1 MEDETSTDRRG
12 VRRWELEIR
21 SQKLEAGK
29 ELIDKT
35 RIKKILIVLP
45 NWIGDAVMSVPAISQ
60 IRERFPSDRITI
72 IGLPHIS
79 ELFYESPYVDEIRV
93 YKKDSPF
100 SKRGL
105 AAAGLSLRSEKFDMA
120 LLLPN
125 SFRSALLVR
134 LAGIPLRCGY
144 NRDGRGFLLTMPVQL
159 TLQIKRLHQ
168 VEYYL
173 HLVRSIE
180 QVLGTELNSV
190 PNRMGKLLF
199 LSQKEIQQAKETLDK
214 NHITPDDLLIG
225 INPGAAYGPSKR
237 WYPERFSQVAAAL
250 VKKYHAKII
259 IFGGPGERDIA
270 EEIIRASGPSLLN
283 MAGQTTIR
291 GLMALLSQCR
301 LLITGDSG
309 PMHIAAAL
317 GVPVVAIFGST
328 DPALTTPIG
337 TGHVVIRKNVPCSP
351 CFRRECPTDL
361 ECMDLIQVE
370 DVLGG
375 VEKIL

>member
-1 MEDETSTDRRG
+1 MVLDASEMEDETG
-12 VRRWELEIR
+12 
-21 SQKLEAGK
+21 
-29 ELIDKT
+29 
-35 RIKKILIVLP
+35 IKKILVVLP

-144 NRDGRGFLLTMPVQL
+144 NRDGRGLLLTMPVRL
-159 TLQIKRLHQ
+159 TPQIKKLHQ

-190 PNRMGKLLF
+190 PNTMGKLLF

-225 INPGAAYGPSKR
+225 INPGAAYGSSKR

-250 VKKYHAKII
+250 VQKYHAKII
-259 IFGGPGERDIA
+259 LFGGPGERDIA
-270 EEIIRASGPSLLN
+270 EEIVRGSGPSLFN

-301 LLITGDSG
+301 LLITSDSG

-317 GVPVVAIFGST
+317 GVPVAAIFGST

-337 TGHVVIRKNVPCSP
+337 TGHVVVRKDVPCSP
-351 CFRRECPTDL
+351 CFRRECPTNL

-370 DVLGG
+370 DVLGS
-375 VEKIL
+375 VEKILGQL

>member
-1 MEDETSTDRRG
+1 
-12 VRRWELEIR
+12 
-21 SQKLEAGK
+21 
-29 ELIDKT
+29 
-35 RIKKILIVLP
+35 
-45 NWIGDAVMSVPAISQ
+45 MSDPAISQ
-60 IRERFPSDRITI
+60 IRERFPSARITI

-93 YKKDSPF
+93 YKKNPPVSPF
-100 SKRGL
+100 
-105 AAAGLSLRSEKFDMA
+105 SLRSEKFDLA

-144 NRDGRGFLLTMPVQL
+144 NRDGRGLMLNRPVRLTP
-159 TLQIKRLHQ
+159 QIKKLHQ

-173 HLVRSIE
+173 HLARSI
-180 QVLGTELNSV
+180 LTFNPPISPFNKGGL
-190 PNRMGKLLF
+190 RGIGGMRALLF
-199 LSQKEIQQAKETLDK
+199 LSKDEIRQAKETLGK
-214 NHITPDDLLIG
+214 YQITPEDLLIG
-225 INPGAAYGPSKR
+225 INPGATYGSSKR

-250 VKKYHAKII
+250 VQKYHAKII
-259 IFGGPGERDIA
+259 LFGGPGERDIA
-270 EEIIRASGPSLLN
+270 EEIVRASGCSLLN

-301 LLITGDSG
+301 LLITNDFI

-337 TGHVVIRKNVPCSP
+337 TGHALARKNVPCSP
-351 CFRRECPTDL
+351 CFRRECPTNL
-361 ECMDLIQVE
+361 E
-370 DVLGG
+370 
-375 VEKIL
+375 

>member
-1 MEDETSTDRRG
+1 MVLDASEMED
-12 VRRWELEIR
+12 
-21 SQKLEAGK
+21 
-29 ELIDKT
+29 KT
-35 RIKKILIVLP
+35 GIKKILIVLP

-173 HLVRSIE
+173 HLARSIE
-180 QVLGTELNSV
+180 ENQGGHFPYFPSGNMGSV
-190 PNRMGKLLF
+190 PKSKWLY
-199 LSQKEIQQAKETLDK
+199 LSKEETEDALNTLNK

-225 INPGAAYGPSKR
+225 INPGATYGSSKR

-250 VKKYHAKII
+250 VQKYHAKII
-259 IFGGPGERDIA
+259 LFGGPGERDIA
-270 EEIIRASGPSLLN
+270 EEIVRGSGPSLFN

-301 LLITGDSG
+301 LLITNDSG

-328 DPALTTPIG
+328 DPALTTPIR
-337 TGHVVIRKNVPCSP
+337 TGHVIIRKDVPCSP

-361 ECMDLIQVE
+361 KCMDLIHVE

-375 VEKIL
+375 VEKILGR

>member
-1 MEDETSTDRRG
+1 M
-12 VRRWELEIR
+12 
-21 SQKLEAGK
+21 
-29 ELIDKT
+29 IDKIQ
-35 RIKKILIVLP
+35 IKKILIVLP

-60 IRERFPSDRITI
+60 IRERFPSARITI
-72 IGLPHIS
+72 IGLSHIS
-79 ELFYESPYVDEIRV
+79 ELFYEGPYVDEIRV
-93 YKKDSPF
+93 YKKDFPSN
-100 SKRGL
+100 KGGLRGIWGMGGL
-105 AAAGLSLRSEKFDMA
+105 TATGLSLRSEKFDMV

-125 SFRSALLVR
+125 SFRSALLVH

-144 NRDGRGFLLTMPVQL
+144 NRDARGLLLNRPVRF
-159 TLQIKRLHQ
+159 TPQIKKLHQ

-173 HLVRSIE
+173 HLARSIE
-180 QVLGTELNSV
+180 ENRRDRNV
-190 PNRMGKLLF
+190 PPIDFSPPISPSNKGGNRGIWGMGALLF
-199 LSQKEIQQAKETLDK
+199 LSQEEIQQAKETLGK
-214 NHITPDDLLIG
+214 NQITPEDLLIG
-225 INPGAAYGPSKR
+225 INPGAAYGSSKR

-250 VKKYHAKII
+250 DKKYHAKII
-259 IFGGPGERDIA
+259 LFGGPGERDIA
-270 EEIIRASGPSLLN
+270 EEIVRTSGPSLLN

-301 LLITGDSG
+301 LLIASDSG

-337 TGHVVIRKNVPCSP
+337 TGHVVIRKTVPCSP

-361 ECMDLIQVE
+361 MCMDLIQVE

-375 VEKIL
+375 VEKILGR

>member
-1 MEDETSTDRRG
+1 M
-12 VRRWELEIR
+12 
-21 SQKLEAGK
+21 
-29 ELIDKT
+29 
-35 RIKKILIVLP
+35 VLP
-45 NWIGDAVMSVPAISQ
+45 NWIGDAVMALPALYSL
-60 IRERFPSDRITI
+60 REKFPFATITI

-93 YKKDSPF
+93 YKKESPF
-100 SKRGL
+100 S
-105 AAAGLSLRSEKFDMA
+105 LRPRKFDMA

-125 SFRSALLVR
+125 SFSSALLVL

-144 NRDGRGFLLTMPVQL
+144 NRDGRGFLLNRPVRV
-159 TLQIKRLHQ
+159 TPQIKRVHQ

-180 QVLGTELNSV
+180 HVLGTEFNSI
-190 PNRMGKLLF
+190 PNRMGALLF
-199 LSQKEIQQAKETLDK
+199 LSKDEIRQAKETLGK
-214 NHITPDDLLIG
+214 NQITPEDLLIG
-225 INPGAAYGPSKR
+225 INPGATYGSSKR
-237 WYPERFSQVAAAL
+237 WYPERFSQVAGAL
-250 VKKYHAKII
+250 VQKYHAKII
-259 IFGGPGERDIA
+259 LFGGPGERDIA
-270 EEIIRASGPSLLN
+270 EEIVRASGCSLLN

-301 LLITGDSG
+301 LLITNDSG

-317 GVPVVAIFGST
+317 GVPVAAIFGST

-337 TGHVVIRKNVPCSP
+337 TGHVVVRKDVPCSP
-351 CFRRECPTDL
+351 CFRRECPTNL

-375 VEKIL
+375 VEKILGQ

>member
-1 MEDETSTDRRG
+1 
-12 VRRWELEIR
+12 
-21 SQKLEAGK
+21 
-29 ELIDKT
+29 
-35 RIKKILIVLP
+35 
-45 NWIGDAVMSVPAISQ
+45 MSVPAISQ
-60 IRERFPSDRITI
+60 IRERFPSARITI

-93 YKKDSPF
+93 YKKNPPVSPF
-100 SKRGL
+100 
-105 AAAGLSLRSEKFDMA
+105 SLRSEKFDMA

-144 NRDGRGFLLTMPVQL
+144 NRDGRGLLLTMPVRL
-159 TLQIKRLHQ
+159 TPQIKKLHE

-214 NHITPDDLLIG
+214 NHLTPDDLLIG

-259 IFGGPGERDIA
+259 LFGGPGERDIA
-270 EEIIRASGPSLLN
+270 EKIVRGSG
-283 MAGQTTIR
+283 
-291 GLMALLSQCR
+291 C
-301 LLITGDSG
+301 
-309 PMHIAAAL
+309 
-317 GVPVVAIFGST
+317 
-328 DPALTTPIG
+328 
-337 TGHVVIRKNVPCSP
+337 
-351 CFRRECPTDL
+351 
-361 ECMDLIQVE
+361 
-370 DVLGG
+370 
-375 VEKIL
+375 

>member
-1 MEDETSTDRRG
+1 MVLDASEMED
-12 VRRWELEIR
+12 
-21 SQKLEAGK
+21 
-29 ELIDKT
+29 KT
-35 RIKKILIVLP
+35 GIKKILIVLP

-173 HLVRSIE
+173 HLARSIE
-180 QVLGTELNSV
+180 ENQGGHFPWTGMSRLSKENMGSV
-190 PNRMGKLLF
+190 PKSKWLY
-199 LSQKEIQQAKETLDK
+199 LSKEETEDALNTLNK

-225 INPGAAYGPSKR
+225 INPGATYGSSKR

-250 VKKYHAKII
+250 VQKYHAKII
-259 IFGGPGERDIA
+259 LFGGPGERDIA
-270 EEIIRASGPSLLN
+270 EEIVRGSGPSLFN

-301 LLITGDSG
+301 LLITNDSG

-328 DPALTTPIG
+328 DPALTTPIR
-337 TGHVVIRKNVPCSP
+337 TGHVIIRKDVPCSP

-361 ECMDLIQVE
+361 KCMDLIHVE

-375 VEKIL
+375 VEKILGR